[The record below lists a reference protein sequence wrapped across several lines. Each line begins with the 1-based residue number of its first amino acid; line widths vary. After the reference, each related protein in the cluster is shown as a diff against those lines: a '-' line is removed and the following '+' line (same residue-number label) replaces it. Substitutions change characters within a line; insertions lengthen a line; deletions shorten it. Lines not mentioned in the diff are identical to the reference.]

1 MICRYYQLI
10 DNSIENEMVAPLE
23 RETLQG
29 IYKFVPPT
37 LRQDNPGATRDF
49 VIVSIIFRVYQKP
62 FPFSSIFMKFIQ
74 YLIVIPLP
82 LDIGGVLSFTHVR
95 PPIPPSFS
103 FPSITL
109 VPLGQII

>member
-1 MICRYYQLI
+1 MIYYRYYQLI

-49 VIVSIIFRVYQKP
+49 VIVSIIFHVYQKL
-62 FPFSSIFMKFIQ
+62 FPFSSIFIKFIQ
-74 YLIVIPLP
+74 YLF
-82 LDIGGVLSFTHVR
+82 D
-95 PPIPPSFS
+95 IPPLLGIAGIKFYPC
-103 FPSITL
+103 PSIHTS
-109 VPLGQII
+109 II